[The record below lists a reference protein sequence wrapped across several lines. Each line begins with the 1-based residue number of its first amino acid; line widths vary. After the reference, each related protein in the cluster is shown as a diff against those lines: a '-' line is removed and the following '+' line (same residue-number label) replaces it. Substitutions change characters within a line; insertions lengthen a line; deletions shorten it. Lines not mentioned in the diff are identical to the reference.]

1 MSSLYKELVN
11 TLRFAHLHL
20 FAIGFTVFRSFS
32 RRIWLFNLDCHI
44 SVIADLKQGFRRISN
59 VNVVSWNLSGH
70 NFVFRRFF
78 KFSDPVLHMG
88 EKQWRD
94 LTPERKAKFLKVYGR
109 FLSRFDG
116 FIATYPLAFLE
127 IFVEFEKP
135 LLGVVAIRYEHP
147 FTSRPTQWE
156 EFTSQ
161 LRMLTESGK
170 LTIAANN
177 EGDADYFSAFVG
189 RDIPVVPSLCDYL
202 PSLLEKPDEAKHRL
216 FPIFAK
222 SNELTH
228 LIQTS
233 LGGLWQG
240 QKEALGPHHSSDKLA
255 SCGAIVYI
263 PYNISTMFLFEMA
276 TLGVPVLIPSKGFM
290 MDLKASFDGVLSEL
304 TFMEMAGVHPPQSLS
319 TDCPGADAG
328 SDAHIDWWLER
339 ADFYNQELMPN
350 VLQFSSFDDPVF
362 ATDFAQFRT
371 NLVPTVLARN
381 ALLARRR
388 DDFLGSFVQK
398 VRAVKART

>member
-1 MSSLYKELVN
+1 MNRLYKN
-11 TLRFAHLHL
+11 FINAIRFAHLHL

-44 SVIADLKQGFRRISN
+44 SVIADLKQGFRKFPKVSI
-59 VNVVSWNLSGH
+59 VSWNLSGH

-88 EKQWRD
+88 KKQWRD

-109 FLSRFDG
+109 FLSGFDG

-127 IFVEFEKP
+127 MFVKFEKP

-156 EFTSQ
+156 GFTSQ
-161 LRMLTESGK
+161 LRMLTESGQ

-202 PSLLEKPDEAKHRL
+202 PSLLEKPDETEPRP

-222 SNELTH
+222 SDELTQ
-228 LIQTS
+228 LIRTS
-233 LGGLWQG
+233 LGAPWQG
-240 QKEALGPHHSSDKLA
+240 KKEALGADHNADKLA

-276 TLGVPVLIPSKGFM
+276 TLGIPVLIPSKGFM
-290 MDLKASFDGVLSEL
+290 MDLRASFDGVLSEI
-304 TFMEMAGVHPPQSLS
+304 TFMEMAGVNPPRSLAN
-319 TDCPGADAG
+319 DCPGADAG
-328 SDAHIDWWLER
+328 SDSYVDWWLER
-339 ADFYNQELMPN
+339 ADFYNHELMPN
-350 VLQFSSFDDPVF
+350 VLQFSSFDDAIF

-371 NLVPTVLARN
+371 TLVSTVLARN
-381 ALLARRR
+381 ALLAQRR
-388 DDFLGSFVQK
+388 DDFLGSFLQK
-398 VRAVKART
+398 VMAIKART